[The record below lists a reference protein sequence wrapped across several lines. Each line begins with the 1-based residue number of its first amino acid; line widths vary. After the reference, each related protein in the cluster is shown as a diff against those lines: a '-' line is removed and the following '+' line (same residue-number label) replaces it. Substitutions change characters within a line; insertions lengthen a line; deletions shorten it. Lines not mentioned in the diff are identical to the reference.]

1 MSKALLKTK
10 PRYPRNPKK
19 SVTLNFAEKE
29 KEYWRKVEEKDEKR
43 REKEKERQEQKKQM
57 MRYNAEVKAKDF
69 AEKEKE
75 YWRKVEEKDEKRR
88 EKEKEAYYKAMN
100 ESKALLKTKP
110 RYPRNPKKSVTPLVL
125 VSVDKAGDLKL
136 GKRKCRLHKKDEV
149 VKVAKKYGV
158 PNAEKKTVQQ
168 LCGSI
173 KAKAKA
179 SNDGMNNVP
188 LAKLY
193 PEAAKKRAAAKK
205 VVTSFMKGMVT
216 TNNNIAK
223 LRQLN
228 VNSPSPVKPK
238 PSKKA
243 QPITKEEGIKRIKM
257 MKNLDRNVMS
267 RLTNRIQRGTMSPR
281 KVVKVARELS
291 RLRAPASRVN
301 L

>member
-1 MSKALLKTK
+1 M
-10 PRYPRNPKK
+10 
-19 SVTLNFAEKE
+19 
-29 KEYWRKVEEKDEKR
+29 
-43 REKEKERQEQKKQM
+43 
-57 MRYNAEVKAKDF
+57 
-69 AEKEKE
+69 
-75 YWRKVEEKDEKRR
+75 
-88 EKEKEAYYKAMN
+88 
-100 ESKALLKTKP
+100 
-110 RYPRNPKKSVTPLVL
+110 TPVL

-136 GKRKCRLHKKDEV
+136 GKRKCRLHKKEDV
-149 VKVAKKYGV
+149 VKVAKNYGV
-158 PNAEKKTVQQ
+158 PNAGKKTVKQ

-179 SNDGMNNVP
+179 SNDGMNQIKNNLNNVP

-193 PEAAKKRAAAKK
+193 PEAWFAKKRAAAKK
-205 VVTSFMKGMVT
+205 RVEKKALDKKVAANFMKNMVT

-243 QPITKEEGIKRIKM
+243 QPITKEEGIKRVKM
-257 MKNLDRNVMS
+257 MKNLDRNVRS

-291 RLRAPASRVN
+291 RLKAPSHIVN

>member
-1 MSKALLKTK
+1 M
-10 PRYPRNPKK
+10 
-19 SVTLNFAEKE
+19 
-29 KEYWRKVEEKDEKR
+29 
-43 REKEKERQEQKKQM
+43 
-57 MRYNAEVKAKDF
+57 
-69 AEKEKE
+69 
-75 YWRKVEEKDEKRR
+75 
-88 EKEKEAYYKAMN
+88 
-100 ESKALLKTKP
+100 
-110 RYPRNPKKSVTPLVL
+110 TPVL
-125 VSVDKAGDLKL
+125 VSVDRAGDLKF

-188 LAKLY
+188 LAKMY
-193 PEAAKKRAAAKK
+193 PEAAKKQMIARKLAAKK
-205 VVTSFMKGMVT
+205 VAANFMKSMVT
-216 TNNNIAK
+216 KNANIAK

-228 VNSPSPVKPK
+228 VKSPSPVKAK

-243 QPITKEEGIKRIKM
+243 QPITKEEGIKRVKM
-257 MKNLDRNVMS
+257 MKNLDRNVRS

-291 RLRAPASRVN
+291 RLKAPSHIVN